1 MSDQRGVFTLRTTN
15 LLRRKEQWVDLNDV
29 WHSPLTKNTGY
40 YAGGLDNTYHD
51 IATIEKVDL
60 TVDTILPTP
69 SYNLSASRYDV
80 SGTGSI
86 NDGYF
91 GGGQAAGTTYATTD
105 KITYSTDNTAPAP
118 GANLFSEI
126 AGSAASGNQT
136 HGYFG
141 GGYDS
146 LASAYTSS
154 FSKIRYSDDT
164 RLNTPTTNLRLARL
178 GSAAMGNELSGYFI
192 GGMTAAGSPTVF
204 TEYSTIDKLVYSTDT
219 CFSSPSFTYPQSYR
233 ASGAVG
239 NSEFGIVAGGLGA
252 GNSVVYNAVY
262 KLSFSTDT
270 FSGLGEV
277 SGLPDSKFGIASLG
291 NSTDAYFGGGRAV
304 PGVTSD
310 FYKIQYST
318 STYSP
323 VPNINFVTPRFV
335 GAASGARSN
344 GLTSVKL
351 LEDAAV
357 RYIDG
362 VGISSTA
369 QPPVATPSPSST
381 SISTPNTG
389 YFGGGRTSGP
399 VAFNTMNRI
408 DFTSDTRSNIPSL
421 KDKRREFGATSNS
434 THGYFAGGWP
444 GIRSSVEKRTYST
457 ETASR
462 VPSAEL
468 PTSRGGMGATGTLN
482 HGYFVGGYPG
492 TRSSTEK
499 LSYSSEVTAYVPG
512 CQLSDP
518 RYDVA
523 GTGNSTH
530 GYFAGGDTPGS
541 PGYKAIIDKLSYSI
555 DTIEPVPGASL
566 SVARGSLA
574 ATGNSTNGYFGGGFP
589 YKTNLDVIRY
599 SDDTIIAAPQA
610 NIGPSIRNQIAAT
623 GNSDAGYFAGG
634 GYPAESTVTKIR
646 YSDNTTLSVPAGTLP
661 SDIYLRDEYAGL
673 AGTGA
678 RDEGRPSQISIPHV
692 I

>member
-40 YAGGLDNTYHD
+40 YAGGLDNTFHAV
-51 IATIEKVDL
+51 ATIEKVDF
-60 TVDTILPTP
+60 THDDILPTP
-69 SYNLSASRYDV
+69 SLNLSASRYDF

-91 GGGQAAGTTYATTD
+91 GGGNAGQYVATTD
-105 KITYSTDNTAPAP
+105 KITYSTDNTQPAP
-118 GANLFSEI
+118 SANLFSPI

-146 LASAYTSS
+146 LASDFTSS

-164 RLNTPTTNLRLARL
+164 RLSTPTTNLRLARF
-178 GSAAMGNELSGYFI
+178 GSSAMGNESSGYFI
-192 GGMTAAGSPTVF
+192 GGIDNSGSPPAI
-204 TEYSTIDKLVYSTDT
+204 TEHSTIDKLVYSTDT

-233 ASGAVG
+233 LSGAVG
-239 NSEFGIVAGGLGA
+239 NSEFGIVAGGRA
-252 GNSVVYNAVY
+252 GSFIYDTVR
-262 KLSFSTDT
+262 KLDYSTDT
-270 FSGLGEV
+270 FSGLNEV
-277 SGLPDSKFGIASLG
+277 SALPDNKFGVASLG

-310 FYKIQYST
+310 FYKIKYST

-344 GLTSVKL
+344 ELTSVKL

-389 YFGGGRTSGP
+389 YFGGGHTTGP
-399 VAFNTMNRI
+399 VAFDTMNKI

-421 KDKRREFGATSNS
+421 KDRRREFGATSNS

-512 CQLSDP
+512 CQLTDP
-518 RYDVA
+518 RYELT

-530 GYFAGGDTPGS
+530 GYFAGGNTPGS
-541 PGYKAIIDKLSYSI
+541 PGYKATMDKLSYSI
-555 DTIEPVPGASL
+555 DTIVEVPGASL
-566 SVARGSLA
+566 SVARYGLA

-589 YKTNLDVIRY
+589 FTTSLEVIRY
-599 SDDTIIAAPQA
+599 SDDTPVAAPQA
-610 NIGPSIRNQIAAT
+610 NITPSARNLLAAT

-634 GYPAESTVTKIR
+634 GYPAKSSVIKIR

-661 SDIYLRDEYAGL
+661 SDINLRDEYAQLG
-673 AGTGA
+673 ATGA
-678 RDEGRPSQISIPHV
+678 RDEGRPSQTSIPHV

>member
-1 MSDQRGVFTLRTTN
+1 MADTRGVFIFDQVVEQKLE
-15 LLRRKEQWVDLNDV
+15 EQWVDSNDV
-29 WHSPLTKNTGY
+29 WHSPPTPNTGY
-40 YAGGLDNTYHD
+40 YAGGLDNTFHAV
-51 IATIEKVDL
+51 ATIEKVDL
-60 TVDTILPTP
+60 THDTILPTP
-69 SYNLSASRYDV
+69 SSNLSASRYDF

-91 GGGQAAGTTYATTD
+91 GGGSGLKSTTD
-105 KITYSTDNTAPAP
+105 KISYSTDNTVPAP

-141 GGYDS
+141 GGFDG
-146 LASAYTSS
+146 LTSAYTSS

-164 RLNTPTTNLRLARL
+164 RLSTPTTNLRLARF

-192 GGMTAAGSPTVF
+192 GGMTSTGSPIVY

-239 NSEFGIVAGGLGA
+239 NSEFGIVAGGLGG
-252 GNSVVYNAVY
+252 GNAFVYNAVY

-270 FSGLGEV
+270 FSGLNEV
-277 SGLPDSKFGIASLG
+277 SALPDSKFGVAPLG
-291 NSTDAYFGGGRAV
+291 NSTDAYFGGGRTAS
-304 PGVTSD
+304 GVTSD
-310 FYKIQYST
+310 FHKIQYST

-344 GLTSVKL
+344 ELTSVKL

-389 YFGGGRTSGP
+389 YFGGGHTTGP
-399 VAFNTMNRI
+399 VAFNSMNRI

-421 KDKRREFGATSNS
+421 KDSRREFGATSNS
-434 THGYFAGGWP
+434 THGYFGGGWP
-444 GIRSSVEKRTYST
+444 GERSSVEKRTYST
-457 ETASR
+457 ETAAR
-462 VPSAEL
+462 VPSAEF
-468 PTSRGGMGATGTLN
+468 PTERAGMAATGTLN

-512 CQLSDP
+512 CQLTDP
-518 RYDVA
+518 RYDLA

-530 GYFAGGDTPGS
+530 GYFAGGDTPAS
-541 PGYKAIIDKLSYSI
+541 PGYKSTMDKVTYSS
-555 DTIEPVPGASL
+555 DTTAAVPGANL
-566 SVARGSLA
+566 SVARYGLA

-589 YKTNLDVIRY
+589 FKTNVDVIRY
-599 SDDTIIAAPQA
+599 SDDTLVAAPQA
-610 NIGPSIRNQIAAT
+610 NIGPSIRNLLTAT

-634 GYPAESTVTKIR
+634 GYPAESSVTKIR

-661 SDIYLRDEYAGL
+661 SDINLRDEYAGL
-673 AGTGA
+673 AATGA
-678 RDEGRPSQISIPHV
+678 RDEGRPSQTSIPHV